1 MNFNV
6 FSFLGFLE
14 GLVVMKQN
22 NEKNRKRIVVKFGGS
37 SLADHE
43 RILRAVTAVAEEAK
57 KGTQIVVIVSAMGK
71 TTDTLF
77 HAAKNSSNGRLHK
90 KDLDEILAMGE
101 RTSIRIIAAALKAQG
116 VNSRYVDTHD
126 PEWPIITDDSFSDA
140 NPILDTCYERAKQG
154 VLPLVDNGII
164 PVIAG
169 FVGRTKD
176 KRVTT
181 LGRGGSDTTAFIL
194 AKALEADELI
204 LVTDAEG
211 IMSADPKVI
220 ANPKRLPEIDVSTLV
235 GLADSGTKFIHRKA
249 LQYKDASVKVRV
261 IKNIHGNLNAEGTLI
276 KGALSSD
283 LDVELANL
291 SPALSITV
299 VGKGVSENPQVIK
312 ELAETVK
319 NYAELLG
326 LSLNYDSMILY
337 ASENSNSKM
346 LLEKVHE
353 VILNHEETLA
363 MSVRKQ
369 LAFLKIKGV
378 GLEKTPGLTGRVSEA
393 LRIKRI
399 NIFGLMTITSSI
411 LLFVNWKEREKALNL
426 VRDALRDDKQC

>member
-1 MNFNV
+1 
-6 FSFLGFLE
+6 
-14 GLVVMKQN
+14 MKQN
-22 NEKNRKRIVVKFGGS
+22 KEKNRKRIVVKFGGS

-57 KGTQIVVIVSAMGK
+57 KGTQIAVIVSAMGK

-77 HAAKNSSNGRLHK
+77 NAAKNSSNGMLHK
-90 KDLDEILAMGE
+90 NDLDEILAMGE

-116 VNSRYVDTHD
+116 VNSRYVDPHD
-126 PEWPIITDDSFSDA
+126 PEWPIITDDLFSDA
-140 NPILDTCYERAKQG
+140 NPILDTCYEIAKQN
-154 VLPLVDNGII
+154 VLPLVEDGVI

-176 KRVTT
+176 NRVTT

-220 ANPKRLPEIDVSTLV
+220 DDPKRLPEIDVSTLV

-249 LQYKDASVKVRV
+249 LRYKDASVKVRV
-261 IKNIHGNLNAEGTLI
+261 IKHIHGDLNAEGTLI

-283 LDVELANL
+283 LDVELA
-291 SPALSITV
+291 SPSPSLSITV

-319 NYAELLG
+319 NHAKLLG

-337 ASENSNSKM
+337 VSENSNSKL

-369 LAFLKIKGV
+369 LAFLKIRGV
-378 GLEKTPGLTGRVSEA
+378 GLEQTPGLTGRISEA
-393 LRIKRI
+393 LRVNCI

-411 LLFVNWKEREKALNL
+411 LLFVKWNEREKALNL
-426 VRDALRDDKQC
+426 VRNALRDDKTC

>member
-1 MNFNV
+1 
-6 FSFLGFLE
+6 
-14 GLVVMKQN
+14 MKRN
-22 NEKNRKRIVVKFGGS
+22 IEKNRKRLVVKFGGS

-57 KGTQIVVIVSAMGK
+57 KGTQIAVIVSAMGK

-77 HAAKNSSNGRLHK
+77 HAAKNSSNGKLHK

-116 VNSRYVDTHD
+116 VDARYVDPYD

-140 NPILDTCYERAKQG
+140 NPILDICYERAEQN
-154 VLPLVDNGII
+154 VLPIVKNGVI

-169 FVGRTKD
+169 FVGRTEDNKL
-176 KRVTT
+176 TT

-194 AKALEADELI
+194 AKALDVDELI
-204 LVTDAEG
+204 MVTDAEG

-220 ANPKRLPEIDVSTLV
+220 DNPQRLPEIDVNTLV

-249 LQYKDASVKVRV
+249 LRYKDESVKVRV
-261 IKNIHGNLNAEGTLI
+261 IRHIHGDLNAEGTSI
-276 KGALSSD
+276 KGALSTE
-283 LDVELANL
+283 LDVVMASP
-291 SPALSITV
+291 SPAVSITV
-299 VGKGVSENPQVIK
+299 VGNGVSEQPKVIK
-312 ELAETVK
+312 ELTETVK
-319 NYAELLG
+319 NHAELLG
-326 LSLNYDSMILY
+326 LSVNYDSMILY
-337 ASENSNSKM
+337 ASENANSKL

-353 VILNHEETLA
+353 IILNHEETLA

-378 GLEKTPGLTGRVSEA
+378 DLEKTPGLTGRIAEA
-393 LRIKRI
+393 LRLNAI

-411 LLFVNWKEREKALNL
+411 LLFVDWKEKEKVIKL
-426 VRDALRDDKQC
+426 VRNALKGD

>member
-1 MNFNV
+1 M
-6 FSFLGFLE
+6 
-14 GLVVMKQN
+14 
-22 NEKNRKRIVVKFGGS
+22 VKFGGS

-57 KGTQIVVIVSAMGK
+57 KGTQIAVIVSAMGK

-77 HAAKNSSNGRLHK
+77 NAAKNSSNGMLHK
-90 KDLDEILAMGE
+90 NDLDEILAMGE

-116 VNSRYVDTHD
+116 VNSRYVDPHD
-126 PEWPIITDDSFSDA
+126 PEWPIITDDLFSDA
-140 NPILDTCYERAKQG
+140 NPILDTCYEIAKQN
-154 VLPLVDNGII
+154 VLPLVEDGVI

-176 KRVTT
+176 NRVTT

-220 ANPKRLPEIDVSTLV
+220 DDPKRLPEIDVSTLV

-249 LQYKDASVKVRV
+249 LRYKDASVKVRV
-261 IKNIHGNLNAEGTLI
+261 IKSSHGNLNAEGTLI

-283 LDVELANL
+283 LDVELANP
-291 SPALSITV
+291 SPTLSITV

-319 NYAELLG
+319 NHAELLG

-393 LRIKRI
+393 LRINCI
-399 NIFGLMTITSSI
+399 NIFGL
-411 LLFVNWKEREKALNL
+411 
-426 VRDALRDDKQC
+426 

>member
-1 MNFNV
+1 
-6 FSFLGFLE
+6 
-14 GLVVMKQN
+14 MKQN
-22 NEKNRKRIVVKFGGS
+22 NEKNHKRIVVKFGGS

-43 RILRAVTAVAEEAK
+43 HILRAVTAVAEEAK
-57 KGTQIVVIVSAMGK
+57 KGTQITVIVSAMGK
-71 TTDTLF
+71 TTDSLL
-77 HAAKNSSNGRLHK
+77 HAAKNASNGKVK
-90 KDLDEILAMGE
+90 KRELDEILAMGE

-116 VNSRYVDTHD
+116 VKSRFVDPLD
-126 PEWPIITDDSFSDA
+126 AEWPIITDDVFSDA
-140 NPILDTCYERAKQG
+140 NPLLDVCYERAKQS
-154 VLPLVDNGII
+154 VLPLVEKGVI

-169 FVGRTKD
+169 FVGKTKD
-176 KRVTT
+176 NKMTT

-194 AKALEADELI
+194 AKALDADELI

-220 ANPKRLPEIDVSTLV
+220 GNPKRLPEIDVNTLV

-249 LQYKDASVKVRV
+249 LRYKDSSVRVRV
-261 IKNIHGNLNAEGTLI
+261 IKHTHGDLNAEGTLI
-276 KGALSSD
+276 KGALSTE
-283 LDVELANL
+283 LDVALASP

-299 VGKGVSENPQVIK
+299 VGKGVSEQPQVIK
-312 ELAETVK
+312 ELTETVR
-319 NYAELLG
+319 NHAELLG

-337 ASENSNSKM
+337 ASESSNSN
-346 LLEKVHE
+346 LLLKKIHE

-378 GLEKTPGLTGRVSEA
+378 GLEKTPGLTGRISEA
-393 LRIKRI
+393 LRLNAV

-411 LLFVNWKEREKALNL
+411 LLFVDWKEREKVLKL
-426 VRDALRDDKQC
+426 VRNSLRGG

>member
-1 MNFNV
+1 M
-6 FSFLGFLE
+6 E
-14 GLVVMKQN
+14 GLVVMIQN
-22 NEKNRKRIVVKFGGS
+22 HEKNRKRIVVKFGGS

-57 KGTQIVVIVSAMGK
+57 KGTQIAVIVSAMGK

-77 HAAKNSSNGRLHK
+77 NAAKNSSNGRLHK

-116 VNSRYVDTHD
+116 VNSRYVDPHD
-126 PEWPIITDDSFSDA
+126 PEWPIITDDVFSDA
-140 NPILDTCYERAKQG
+140 NPILDTCYESARQN
-154 VLPLVDNGII
+154 VLPLVEKGVI

-176 KRVTT
+176 NKVTT

-204 LVTDAEG
+204 MVTDAEG
-211 IMSADPKVI
+211 IMSADPKI
-220 ANPKRLPEIDVSTLV
+220 IGNPKRLPEIDVNTLV

-249 LQYKDASVKVRV
+249 LRYKDSSVKVRV
-261 IKNIHGNLNAEGTLI
+261 IRHTHGNLNAEGTVI
-276 KGALSSD
+276 TGALSTE
-283 LDVELANL
+283 LDVALANP
-291 SPALSITV
+291 SPAMSITV
-299 VGKGVSENPQVIK
+299 VGKGVAEQPQVIK
-312 ELAETVK
+312 ELTETVK
-319 NYAELLG
+319 NHAELLG
-326 LSLNYDSMILY
+326 LSVNYDSMILY
-337 ASENSNSKM
+337 ASENSNSNL

-353 VILNHEETLA
+353 VILKHEETLA

-378 GLEKTPGLTGRVSEA
+378 DLEKTPGLTGRIAEA
-393 LRIKRI
+393 LRLNAL
-399 NIFGLMTITSSI
+399 NIFGLITITSSI
-411 LLFVNWKEREKALNL
+411 MLFINWKEREKVIKL
-426 VRDALRDDKQC
+426 VRNALKGD

>member
-1 MNFNV
+1 MED
-6 FSFLGFLE
+6 LI
-14 GLVVMKQN
+14 VMIQN
-22 NEKNRKRIVVKFGGS
+22 HEKNRKRIVVKYGGS

-43 RILRAVTAVAEEAK
+43 RILKAVTAVAEEAK
-57 KGTQIVVIVSAMGK
+57 KGTQIAVIVSAMGK

-77 HAAKNSSNGRLHK
+77 HAAKNASNGKVK
-90 KDLDEILAMGE
+90 KRELDEILAMGE

-116 VNSRYVDTHD
+116 VNSRYVDPHD
-126 PEWPIITDDSFSDA
+126 PEWPIITDDVFSDA
-140 NPILDTCYERAKQG
+140 NPILDTCYERARQN
-154 VLPLVDNGII
+154 VLPLVEKGVV

-176 KRVTT
+176 NKVTT

-204 LVTDAEG
+204 MVTDSEG
-211 IMSADPKVI
+211 IMSADPKI
-220 ANPKRLPEIDVSTLV
+220 IGNPKRLPEIDVNTLV

-249 LQYKDASVKVRV
+249 LRYKTSSVKVRV
-261 IKNIHGNLNAEGTLI
+261 IKHSHGNLNAEGTVI
-276 KGALSSD
+276 KGALSTE
-283 LDVELANL
+283 LDIALANP

-299 VGKGVSENPQVIK
+299 VGKGVSEQPQVIK
-312 ELAETVK
+312 ELTETVK
-319 NYAELLG
+319 NLAELLG
-326 LSLNYDSMILY
+326 LSVNYDSMILY
-337 ASENSNSKM
+337 VSENANSNL

-353 VILNHEETLA
+353 VILKHEETIA

-378 GLEKTPGLTGRVSEA
+378 DLEKTPGLTGRIAEA
-393 LRIKRI
+393 LRLNAV

-411 LLFVNWKEREKALNL
+411 LLFVNWKEREKVIKL
-426 VRDALRDDKQC
+426 VRNALKGD

>member
-1 MNFNV
+1 MI
-6 FSFLGFLE
+6 
-14 GLVVMKQN
+14 QN
-22 NEKNRKRIVVKFGGS
+22 HEKNRKRIVVKYGGS

-57 KGTQIVVIVSAMGK
+57 KGTQIAVIVSAMGK

-116 VNSRYVDTHD
+116 VNSRYVDPHD
-126 PEWPIITDDSFSDA
+126 LEWPIITDDVFSDA
-140 NPILDTCYERAKQG
+140 NPILDTCYERARQN
-154 VLPLVDNGII
+154 VLPLVEKGII

-176 KRVTT
+176 NKVTT

-204 LVTDAEG
+204 MVTDAEG
-211 IMSADPKVI
+211 IMSADPKI
-220 ANPKRLPEIDVSTLV
+220 IGNPKRLPEIDVNTLV

-249 LQYKDASVKVRV
+249 LRYKDSSVKVRV
-261 IKNIHGNLNAEGTLI
+261 IRHTHGDLNAEGTVI
-276 KGALSSD
+276 KGALSTE
-283 LDVELANL
+283 LDVALANP
-291 SPALSITV
+291 SPAMSITV
-299 VGKGVSENPQVIK
+299 VGKGVSEQPQVIK
-312 ELAETVK
+312 ELTETVK
-319 NYAELLG
+319 NHAELLG
-326 LSLNYDSMILY
+326 LSVNYDSMILY
-337 ASENSNSKM
+337 ASENSNSNL
-346 LLEKVHE
+346 LLEKIHE
-353 VILNHEETLA
+353 VILKHEETLA

-378 GLEKTPGLTGRVSEA
+378 DLEKTPGLTGRIAEA
-393 LRIKRI
+393 LRLNAV

-411 LLFVNWKEREKALNL
+411 LLFVNWKERENVIKL
-426 VRDALRDDKQC
+426 VRNALQGD

>member
-1 MNFNV
+1 M
-6 FSFLGFLE
+6 E

-22 NEKNRKRIVVKFGGS
+22 KEKNRKRIVVKFGGS

-57 KGTQIVVIVSAMGK
+57 KGTQIAVIVSAMGK

-116 VNSRYVDTHD
+116 VNSRYVDPHD
-126 PEWPIITDDSFSDA
+126 PEWPIITDDLFSDA
-140 NPILDTCYERAKQG
+140 NPILDTCYEIAKQN
-154 VLPLVDNGII
+154 VLPLVEDGVI

-176 KRVTT
+176 NRVTT

-204 LVTDAEG
+204 IVTDAEG

-220 ANPKRLPEIDVSTLV
+220 DDPKRLPEIDVSTLV

-249 LQYKDASVKVRV
+249 LRYKDASVKVRV
-261 IKNIHGNLNAEGTLI
+261 IKHIHGDLNAEGTLI

-283 LDVELANL
+283 LDVEFA
-291 SPALSITV
+291 SPSPSLSITV
-299 VGKGVSENPQVIK
+299 VGKVVSENPQVIK
-312 ELAETVK
+312 EFAETVK
-319 NYAELLG
+319 NHAKLLG

-337 ASENSNSKM
+337 VSENSNSKL

-378 GLEKTPGLTGRVSEA
+378 GLEQTPGLTGRISEA
-393 LRIKRI
+393 LRVNCI

-411 LLFVNWKEREKALNL
+411 LLFVKWNEREKALNL
-426 VRDALRDDKQC
+426 VRNALRDDKTC

>member
-1 MNFNV
+1 
-6 FSFLGFLE
+6 
-14 GLVVMKQN
+14 MKQN
-22 NEKNRKRIVVKFGGS
+22 HEKNSKRIVVKYGGA

-57 KGTQIVVIVSAMGK
+57 KGSQIVVIVSAMGK

-77 HAAKNSSNGRLHK
+77 NDAKNSSNGRLHK

-116 VNSRYVDTHD
+116 VNSRYVDPHD
-126 PEWPIITDDSFSDA
+126 PEWPIITDDVFSDA
-140 NPILDTCYERAKQG
+140 NPILDTCYERARQN
-154 VLPLVDNGII
+154 VLPLVEKGVI

-176 KRVTT
+176 NKVTT

-204 LVTDAEG
+204 MVTDAEG
-211 IMSADPKVI
+211 IMSADPKI
-220 ANPKRLPEIDVSTLV
+220 ISDPKRLPEIDVNTLV

-249 LQYKDASVKVRV
+249 LRYKDSSVKVRV
-261 IKNIHGNLNAEGTLI
+261 IKHSHGDLNADGTVI
-276 KGALSSD
+276 KGALSTE
-283 LDVELANL
+283 LDVVLANP

-299 VGKGVSENPQVIK
+299 VGKGVSEQPQVIK
-312 ELAETVK
+312 ELTETVK
-319 NYAELLG
+319 NHAGLLG
-326 LSLNYDSMILY
+326 LSVNYDSMILY
-337 ASENSNSKM
+337 ASENSDSNL

-353 VILNHEETLA
+353 VILKHEETLA

-378 GLEKTPGLTGRVSEA
+378 DLEKTPGLTGRVAEA
-393 LRIKRI
+393 LRLNAV

-411 LLFVNWKEREKALNL
+411 LLFVNWKEREKVIKL
-426 VRDALRDDKQC
+426 VRNALEGD

>member
-1 MNFNV
+1 MED
-6 FSFLGFLE
+6 LI
-14 GLVVMKQN
+14 VMIQN
-22 NEKNRKRIVVKFGGS
+22 HEKNRKRIVVKYGGS

-57 KGTQIVVIVSAMGK
+57 KGTQIAVIVSAMGK

-77 HAAKNSSNGRLHK
+77 NAAKNASNGKVK
-90 KDLDEILAMGE
+90 KRELDEILAMGE

-116 VNSRYVDTHD
+116 VNSRYVDPHD
-126 PEWPIITDDSFSDA
+126 PEWPIITDNAFSDA
-140 NPILDTCYERAKQG
+140 NPILDICYERARQN
-154 VLPLVDNGII
+154 VLPLVEKGVV

-176 KRVTT
+176 NKVTT

-204 LVTDAEG
+204 MVTDAEG
-211 IMSADPKVI
+211 IMSADPKI
-220 ANPKRLPEIDVSTLV
+220 IGNPKRIPEIDVNTLV

-249 LQYKDASVKVRV
+249 LRYKASSVKVRV
-261 IKNIHGNLNAEGTLI
+261 IKHSHGNLNAEGTVI
-276 KGALSSD
+276 KGALSTE
-283 LDVELANL
+283 LDIALANP
-291 SPALSITV
+291 SPAMSITV
-299 VGKGVSENPQVIK
+299 VGKGVSEQPQVIK
-312 ELAETVK
+312 ELTETVK
-319 NYAELLG
+319 NLAELLG
-326 LSLNYDSMILY
+326 LSVNYDSMILY
-337 ASENSNSKM
+337 ASENSNSNL

-353 VILNHEETLA
+353 VILKHEETLA

-378 GLEKTPGLTGRVSEA
+378 DLEKTPGLTGRIAEA
-393 LRIKRI
+393 LRLNAI

-411 LLFVNWKEREKALNL
+411 LLFVNWKEREKVIKL
-426 VRDALRDDKQC
+426 VRNALQGD

>member
-1 MNFNV
+1 
-6 FSFLGFLE
+6 
-14 GLVVMKQN
+14 MKEN
-22 NEKNRKRIVVKFGGS
+22 TEKKRKRIVVKFGGS

-57 KGTQIVVIVSAMGK
+57 KGTQIAVIVSAMGK

-77 HAAKNSSNGRLHK
+77 HAAKNSSNGKLHK

-116 VNSRYVDTHD
+116 VDSRYVDPHD
-126 PEWPIITDDSFSDA
+126 AEWPIITDDSFSDA
-140 NPILDTCYERAKQG
+140 NPILDACYERAEQK
-154 VLPLVDNGII
+154 VLPIVEKGIV

-169 FVGRTKD
+169 FVGRTKTGQL
-176 KRVTT
+176 TT

-194 AKALEADELI
+194 AKALNVDELI

-220 ANPKRLPEIDVSTLV
+220 ASPERLPQIDVSTLV

-261 IKNIHGNLNAEGTLI
+261 IKHSHGNLNAEGTLI
-276 KGALSSD
+276 TGSLSGD
-283 LDVELANL
+283 LDVELANP
-291 SPALSITV
+291 SSGMSITV

-312 ELAETVK
+312 ALAETVK
-319 NYAELLG
+319 NHANLLG
-326 LSLNYDSMILY
+326 LSLNYDSLILY
-337 ASENSNSKM
+337 ASENSDSKA
-346 LLEKVHE
+346 LLENIHQE
-353 VILNHEETLA
+353 ILEHEETLA
-363 MSVRKQ
+363 MSVRMH

-378 GLEKTPGLTGRVSEA
+378 GLEKTPGLTGRISEA
-393 LRIKRI
+393 LRVNCI

-411 LLFVNWKEREKALNL
+411 LLFVDWEEKEKALKL
-426 VRDALRDDKQC
+426 VKDALKGD

>member
-1 MNFNV
+1 M
-6 FSFLGFLE
+6 E

-22 NEKNRKRIVVKFGGS
+22 QEKNFKRIVVKYGGS

-43 RILRAVTAVAEEAK
+43 RILRAVTAVAEEAR
-57 KGTQIVVIVSAMGK
+57 KGTQIAVIVSAMGK

-116 VNSRYVDTHD
+116 VNSRYVDPHD
-126 PEWPIITDDSFSDA
+126 PEWPIITDDVFSDA
-140 NPILDTCYERAKQG
+140 NPILDRCYDRARQN
-154 VLPLVDNGII
+154 VLPLVEKGVV

-169 FVGRTKD
+169 FVGRTEDNKL
-176 KRVTT
+176 TT

-194 AKALEADELI
+194 AKALEVDELI
-204 LVTDAEG
+204 MVTDAEG
-211 IMSADPKVI
+211 IMSADPKLI
-220 ANPKRLPEIDVSTLV
+220 GNSQRLPEIDVNTLV

-249 LQYKDASVKVRV
+249 LRYKDSSVKVKV
-261 IKNIHGNLNAEGTLI
+261 IKHAHGDLNAEGTLI
-276 KGALSSD
+276 KGALSTE
-283 LDVELANL
+283 LDVALANP
-291 SPALSITV
+291 SPAISITV
-299 VGKGVSENPQVIK
+299 VGKRVSEQPQVIK
-312 ELAETVK
+312 ELTETVK
-319 NYAELLG
+319 NHTELLG
-326 LSLNYDSMILY
+326 LSVNYDSMILY
-337 ASENSNSKM
+337 ASGNSNSSM

-353 VILNHEETLA
+353 VILKHEETLA

-378 GLEKTPGLTGRVSEA
+378 DLEKTPGLTGRIAEA
-393 LRIKRI
+393 LRVNAV

-411 LLFVNWKEREKALNL
+411 LLFVNWSEKGKVIKL
-426 VRDALRDDKQC
+426 VRNALKGD

>member
-1 MNFNV
+1 MNKNI
-6 FSFLGFLE
+6 
-14 GLVVMKQN
+14 
-22 NEKNRKRIVVKFGGS
+22 EKNRRIVVKFGGS

-57 KGTQIVVIVSAMGK
+57 KGTQIAVIVSAMGK

-77 HAAKNSSNGRLHK
+77 NAAKNSSNGRLHK

-116 VNSRYVDTHD
+116 VNSWYVDPHD

-140 NPILDTCYERAKQG
+140 NPILDICYERAAKN
-154 VLPLVDNGII
+154 VLPIVEKGVI

-169 FVGRTKD
+169 FVGRTKTN
-176 KRVTT
+176 RVTT

-211 IMSADPKVI
+211 IMTADPKVI
-220 ANPKRLPEIDVSTLV
+220 NAPKRLAEIDVNTLV

-249 LQYKDASVKVRV
+249 LRYKDASVKVRV
-261 IKNIHGNLNAEGTLI
+261 IKNTHGNLTAEGTII
-276 KGALSSD
+276 KGALSTD
-283 LDVELANL
+283 LDVELASP

-299 VGKGVSENPQVIK
+299 VGKGVSANPQVIK

-319 NYAELLG
+319 DHAELLG

-337 ASENSNSKM
+337 ASENSNSQI
-346 LLEKVHE
+346 LLEKVHD

-378 GLEKTPGLTGRVSEA
+378 GLEKTPGLTGRISEA
-393 LRIKRI
+393 LRLNRI

-411 LLFVNWKEREKALNL
+411 LLFVTWNEKEKALTL
-426 VRDALRDDKQC
+426 VRNALKGD

>member
-1 MNFNV
+1 MED
-6 FSFLGFLE
+6 LI
-14 GLVVMKQN
+14 VMIQN
-22 NEKNRKRIVVKFGGS
+22 HEKNRKRIVVKYGGS

-43 RILRAVTAVAEEAK
+43 RILKAVTAVAEEAK
-57 KGTQIVVIVSAMGK
+57 KGTQIAVIVSAMGK

-77 HAAKNSSNGRLHK
+77 HAAKNASNGKVK
-90 KDLDEILAMGE
+90 KRELDEILAMGE

-116 VNSRYVDTHD
+116 VNSRYVDPHD
-126 PEWPIITDDSFSDA
+126 PEWPIITDDVFSDA
-140 NPILDTCYERAKQG
+140 NPILDACYERARQN
-154 VLPLVDNGII
+154 VLPLVEKGVV

-176 KRVTT
+176 NKVTT

-204 LVTDAEG
+204 MVTDSEG
-211 IMSADPKVI
+211 IMSADPKI
-220 ANPKRLPEIDVSTLV
+220 IGNPKRLPEIDVNTLV

-249 LQYKDASVKVRV
+249 LRYKTSSVKVRV
-261 IKNIHGNLNAEGTLI
+261 IKHSHGNLNAEGTVI
-276 KGALSSD
+276 KGALSTE
-283 LDVELANL
+283 LDIALANP

-299 VGKGVSENPQVIK
+299 VGKGVSEQPQVIK
-312 ELAETVK
+312 ELTETVK
-319 NYAELLG
+319 NLAELLG
-326 LSLNYDSMILY
+326 LSVNYDSMILY
-337 ASENSNSKM
+337 VSENANSNL

-353 VILNHEETLA
+353 VILKHEETLA

-378 GLEKTPGLTGRVSEA
+378 DLEKTPGLTGRIAEA
-393 LRIKRI
+393 LRLNAV

-411 LLFVNWKEREKALNL
+411 LLFVNWKEREKVIKL
-426 VRDALRDDKQC
+426 VRNALKGD

>member
-1 MNFNV
+1 M
-6 FSFLGFLE
+6 
-14 GLVVMKQN
+14 
-22 NEKNRKRIVVKFGGS
+22 VKFGGS
-37 SLADHE
+37 SLADNE

-77 HAAKNSSNGRLHK
+77 QAAKNSSNGNLHK

-116 VNSRYVDTHD
+116 VNSRYVDPHD

-140 NPILDTCYERAKQG
+140 NPILDICYERAKQN
-154 VLPLVDNGII
+154 VLPIVEKSII

-176 KRVTT
+176 NRVTT

-194 AKALEADELI
+194 AKALDADELI

-220 ANPKRLPEIDVSTLV
+220 CKPKRLPEIDVRTLV

-249 LQYKDASVKVRV
+249 LRYKDASVKVRV
-261 IKNIHGNLNAEGTLI
+261 IKHSHGDLNAEGTLI
-276 KGALSSD
+276 TGALSND
-283 LDVELANL
+283 LNVELTSS
-291 SPALSITV
+291 SPAMLITV
-299 VGKGVSENPQVIK
+299 VGNGVSEQPQVIK
-312 ELAETVK
+312 ELSETVK
-319 NYAELLG
+319 NHAELLG
-326 LSLNYDSMILY
+326 SSLNYDSLILY
-337 ASENSNSKM
+337 ASENADSNL
-346 LLEKVHE
+346 LLEKIHE
-353 VILNHEETLA
+353 IIISHPETLA

-369 LAFLKIKGV
+369 LAFITIKGV
-378 GLEKTPGLTGRVSEA
+378 GLEKTPGLTGRISEA
-393 LRIKRI
+393 LRVNSV

-411 LLFVNWKEREKALNL
+411 LLFVEWEEKEKVLNL
-426 VRDALRDDKQC
+426 VRDALNGD

>member
-1 MNFNV
+1 
-6 FSFLGFLE
+6 
-14 GLVVMKQN
+14 MKQN
-22 NEKNRKRIVVKFGGS
+22 VEKNRKRIVVKFGGS

-57 KGTQIVVIVSAMGK
+57 KGTQIAVIVSAMGK

-77 HAAKNSSNGRLHK
+77 HAAKNSSNGKLHK

-116 VNSRYVDTHD
+116 VDARYVDPHD
-126 PEWPIITDDSFSDA
+126 TEWPIITDDSFSDA
-140 NPILDTCYERAKQG
+140 NPILDICYERTEQN
-154 VLPLVDNGII
+154 VLPLVKSGVI

-169 FVGRTKD
+169 FVGRTEDNKL
-176 KRVTT
+176 TT

-194 AKALEADELI
+194 AKALDADELI

-220 ANPKRLPEIDVSTLV
+220 GNPQRLPEIDVKTLV

-249 LQYKDASVKVRV
+249 LRYKDASVKVRV
-261 IKNIHGNLNAEGTLI
+261 IRHTHGDLNAEGTLI
-276 KGALSSD
+276 KGVLST
-283 LDVELANL
+283 ELNVVLA
-291 SPALSITV
+291 SPAPAMSITV
-299 VGKGVSENPQVIK
+299 VGKGVSEQPQVIK
-312 ELAETVK
+312 ELTETVK
-319 NYAELLG
+319 NHAELLG
-326 LSLNYDSMILY
+326 LSVNYDSMILY
-337 ASENSNSKM
+337 ASENANSKL
-346 LLEKVHE
+346 LLENVHE
-353 VILNHEETLA
+353 VVIKHEETLA

-378 GLEKTPGLTGRVSEA
+378 DLEKTPGLTGRIAEA
-393 LRIKRI
+393 LRLNSI

-411 LLFVNWKEREKALNL
+411 LLFVDWNEKEKAIKL
-426 VRDALRDDKQC
+426 VRNALKGD

>member
-1 MNFNV
+1 
-6 FSFLGFLE
+6 
-14 GLVVMKQN
+14 MKQN
-22 NEKNRKRIVVKFGGS
+22 QEKNRKRIVVKFGGS

-57 KGTQIVVIVSAMGK
+57 KDTQIAVIVSAMGK

-77 HAAKNSSNGRLHK
+77 NAAKNSSNGRLHK

-116 VNSRYVDTHD
+116 VNSRYVDPHD
-126 PEWPIITDDSFSDA
+126 PEWPIITDDVFSDA
-140 NPILDTCYERAKQG
+140 NPILDTCYERARQN
-154 VLPLVDNGII
+154 VLPLVEKGVV

-176 KRVTT
+176 NRVTT

-204 LVTDAEG
+204 MVTDAEG
-211 IMSADPKVI
+211 IMSADPKI
-220 ANPKRLPEIDVSTLV
+220 IGNPKRLPEIDVNTLV

-249 LQYKDASVKVRV
+249 LRYKDASLRVKV
-261 IKNIHGNLNAEGTLI
+261 IKHSQGNLNSEGTVI
-276 KGALSSD
+276 TGALSTE
-283 LDVELANL
+283 LDVALANP
-291 SPALSITV
+291 SPAMSITV
-299 VGKGVSENPQVIK
+299 VSKGVAEQPQIIK
-312 ELAETVK
+312 ELSETVK
-319 NYAELLG
+319 NHAELLG
-326 LSLNYDSMILY
+326 LSVNYDSMILY
-337 ASENSNSKM
+337 ASENSDSNL

-353 VILNHEETLA
+353 VILKHEETLA

-378 GLEKTPGLTGRVSEA
+378 DLEKTPGLTGRIAET
-393 LRIKRI
+393 LRLNAV

-411 LLFVNWKEREKALNL
+411 LLFVKWKKREKVIKL
-426 VRDALRDDKQC
+426 VRNALKGD

>member
-1 MNFNV
+1 
-6 FSFLGFLE
+6 
-14 GLVVMKQN
+14 MKQN
-22 NEKNRKRIVVKFGGS
+22 VEKNCKRIVVKFGGS

-57 KGTQIVVIVSAMGK
+57 KGTQIAVIVSAMGK

-77 HAAKNSSNGRLHK
+77 QAAKNSSNGKLHK

-116 VNSRYVDTHD
+116 VDARYVDPHD

-140 NPILDTCYERAKQG
+140 NPILDACYERAEQN
-154 VLPLVDNGII
+154 VLPIVETGVV

-169 FVGRTKD
+169 FVGRTEDNKL
-176 KRVTT
+176 TT

-194 AKALEADELI
+194 AKALNVDELI
-204 LVTDAEG
+204 MVTDAEG

-220 ANPKRLPEIDVSTLV
+220 ENPQRLPEIDVKTLV

-249 LQYKDASVKVRV
+249 LRYKDESVKVRV
-261 IKNIHGNLNAEGTLI
+261 IRHIHGDLNAEGTLI
-276 KGALSSD
+276 KGALSTE
-283 LDVELANL
+283 LDVVMASP
-291 SPALSITV
+291 SPAMSITV
-299 VGKGVSENPQVIK
+299 VGKGVSEQPQVIK
-312 ELAETVK
+312 ELTETVK
-319 NYAELLG
+319 NHAELLG
-326 LSLNYDSMILY
+326 LSVNYDSMILY
-337 ASENSNSKM
+337 VSENANSKV
-346 LLEKVHE
+346 LLEKVHK

-378 GLEKTPGLTGRVSEA
+378 DLEKTPGLTGRIAEA
-393 LRIKRI
+393 LRLNAI

-411 LLFVNWKEREKALNL
+411 LLFVDWNEKEKAIKL
-426 VRDALRDDKQC
+426 VRNALKGD